1 MEIMSSPYKNA
12 SDSPSRQLVFELSRL
27 GITAQENFYARLD
40 RESREREALHKDALA
55 AAAVAH
61 ERIRRG
67 AEIEREK
74 LELQLQAERRR
85 RDEEDRRELEL
96 RRQERAEREIAEKKQ
111 AIERA
116 RLAEIEEKRLADAR
130 KAEAAAAEE
139 KKRAREGKDAEIAR
153 RLKELQDARAEK
165 EETERQAEKD
175 AKDAASRAEKAKRLP
190 EPASQPFYPPPAS
203 NPEREEEH
211 RRFIA
216 IHRNLKELRKFLTS
230 ESSKFPQVKQQMG
243 EMRRELKKCIGQ
255 LTEGKGANR
264 GPVSLTGLL
273 YFQILTTLNTAPT
286 NHCRPQKIHPD
297 ERAKNRCHTFS
308 CQLTVPA
315 PLCRYNC
322 TRFARVLAQYLCKG
336 NRRAIH

>member
-1 MEIMSSPYKNA
+1 MEIMTSPYKNA
-12 SDSPSRQLVFELSRL
+12 SDSPSRQLLYELSRL

-40 RESREREALHKDALA
+40 KESREREALHKDALA

-85 RDEEDRRELEL
+85 RDEEDQRELEL
-96 RRQERAEREIAEKKQ
+96 RRRERAEREIAEKKQ

-116 RLAEIEEKRLADAR
+116 RLAELEEKRAADAR

-139 KKRAREGKDAEIAR
+139 KKRIREERDAEVAR
-153 RLKELQDARAEK
+153 RLKEAQAKKEEAEK
-165 EETERQAEKD
+165 RAKKD
-175 AKDAASRAEKAKRLP
+175 AKDATSRTEKANKLIT
-190 EPASQPFYPPPAS
+190 PASQPSYPRVAS

-211 RRFIA
+211 QRFIA
-216 IHRNLKELRKFLTS
+216 IHRNLKQLRKFLTS

-243 EMRRELKKCIGQ
+243 EMRRELKKCVGQ

-264 GPVSLTGLL
+264 GPVSLTNLL
-273 YFQILTTLNTAPT
+273 SLQFLTMLDPAST
-286 NHCRPQKIHPD
+286 NYCRPSKID
-297 ERAKNRCHTFS
+297 
-308 CQLTVPA
+308 
-315 PLCRYNC
+315 
-322 TRFARVLAQYLCKG
+322 
-336 NRRAIH
+336 AIE

>member
-1 MEIMSSPYKNA
+1 MEIMSSPYKNVL
-12 SDSPSRQLVFELSRL
+12 DSPSRQLLFELSRL

-40 RESREREALHKDALA
+40 RESQEREAQHKDALA

-85 RDEEDRRELEL
+85 RDEEDQRELEL
-96 RRQERAEREIAEKKQ
+96 RRQERAEREIAEKKR

-116 RLAEIEEKRLADAR
+116 RLAEIEEKRVADLR

-139 KKRAREGKDAEIAR
+139 KKRVREENEAEIAR
-153 RLKELQDARAEK
+153 RLKEQQDARAK
-165 EETERQAEKD
+165 KDETERQAKD
-175 AKDAASRAEKAKRLP
+175 AKDAKSRAEKAKQLTT
-190 EPASQPFYPPPAS
+190 PASQPSHPQAAS
-203 NPEREEEH
+203 NLEREAEH
-211 RRFIA
+211 RRYIA
-216 IHRNLKELRKFLTS
+216 IHRNLKELRKFLTT

-264 GPVSLTGLL
+264 GPVSLVSLVEAHSL
-273 YFQILTTLNTAPT
+273 MTLDIAPT
-286 NHCRPQKIHPD
+286 NHCRSQKIYPT
-297 ERAKNRCHTFS
+297 E
-308 CQLTVPA
+308 
-315 PLCRYNC
+315 
-322 TRFARVLAQYLCKG
+322 
-336 NRRAIH
+336 